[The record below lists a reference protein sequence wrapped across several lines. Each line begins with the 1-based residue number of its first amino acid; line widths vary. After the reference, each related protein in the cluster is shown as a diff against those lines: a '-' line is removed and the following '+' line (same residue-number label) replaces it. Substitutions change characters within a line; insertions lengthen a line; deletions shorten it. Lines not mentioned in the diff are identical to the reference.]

1 MVSDAFDHLELR
13 REPLGGS
20 YWLNGVLLSNGDPLE
35 VYTNVGW
42 VRGVFFWQGGSYL
55 PCVASGAQRESEVF
69 VILSSSVC
77 RRPQVEVGS
86 ADVISTNRHG

>member
-1 MVSDAFDHLELR
+1 MSVDASDHLEFR

-35 VYTNVGW
+35 VYTTLGW

-55 PCVASGAQRESEVF
+55 PCVEPSNKHQGEVS

-77 RRPQVEVGS
+77 RRLLPS
-86 ADVISTNRHG
+86 STG